1 MKKAIDNSN
10 NFEYKIPVMLLV
22 KIPKTH
28 NTLPIHMTSDLNAN
42 LKITLII
49 WYLIKLACPLTLV
62 HVFIITMTY
71 IM

>member
-28 NTLPIHMTSDLNAN
+28 NTLPIHMTSDL
-42 LKITLII
+42 K
-49 WYLIKLACPLTLV
+49 
-62 HVFIITMTY
+62 
-71 IM
+71 